1 MQSPPVVDAA
11 LTRRDVL
18 KAGGAALVTA
28 AVGAHL
34 IPGLAQAQ
42 TPKRGGVLRLCNLLD
57 AVGFDP
63 HQTTSFATMIP
74 LSFTHSRLVKVKA
87 GPSVKPGTYPLEP
100 DLAESW
106 TRENDTTYVFKLKRG
121 VKWHAKPP
129 VDGRELTAEDVRYTY
144 ERFLNTKNNGN
155 RPTLELLER
164 VEALDKYTVR
174 FSLKEPYAWFVDALA
189 STSTW
194 IVAREAVEKFGDLKR
209 PESVIGTGPWM
220 LERWEPNVRMIF
232 TRHPGYFVAGLPY
245 ADGVEL
251 TVDRD
256 PSSRLA
262 AWLAGK
268 FDFAPEY
275 QQVVRRLDLP
285 VARQRK
291 PGLQTMDYPWLV
303 TGYVGFRLADEPFKD
318 IRVRRA
324 LARATSLAEIFES
337 NAFSLG
343 QWVPNPVV
351 PAGFA
356 EWSIPIDQL
365 GPEGKKNFEFSIAE
379 ARRLLGEAGLGGGH
393 KSTLETTA
401 GYGPDYMDY
410 VQILVKNWKAA
421 GFEVELKLKEYG
433 AFISSTI
440 FGKFDKMMAGLRANY
455 GEPDSYIARPYSPGS
470 PINIMGVNDAR
481 LNDLIRAQRRTADA
495 RKRRELVYEAQR
507 HICEAGYFGVGGSA
521 RVVSAWDANVRNF
534 GPNNGS
540 DYGGRL
546 MAAWLDK

>member
-1 MQSPPVVDAA
+1 
-11 LTRRDVL
+11 
-18 KAGGAALVTA
+18 
-28 AVGAHL
+28 
-34 IPGLAQAQ
+34 
-42 TPKRGGVLRLCNLLD
+42 
-57 AVGFDP
+57 
-63 HQTTSFATMIP
+63 
-74 LSFTHSRLVKVKA
+74 
-87 GPSVKPGTYPLEP
+87 
-100 DLAESW
+100 
-106 TRENDTTYVFKLKRG
+106 
-121 VKWHAKPP
+121 
-129 VDGRELTAEDVRYTY
+129 
-144 ERFLNTKNNGN
+144 
-155 RPTLELLER
+155 
-164 VEALDKYTVR
+164 
-174 FSLKEPYAWFVDALA
+174 
-189 STSTW
+189 
-194 IVAREAVEKFGDLKR
+194 
-209 PESVIGTGPWM
+209 
-220 LERWEPNVRMIF
+220 
-232 TRHPGYFVAGLPY
+232 
-245 ADGVEL
+245 VEL

-303 TGYVGFRLADEPFKD
+303 TGYVGCRLADEPFKD

-379 ARRLLGEAGLGGGH
+379 QAPGLGEAGLGGGH

>member
-1 MQSPPVVDAA
+1 MSRTPTDHD
-11 LTRRDVL
+11 LSRREVL
-18 KAGGAALVTA
+18 KASAA
-28 AVGAHL
+28 AVA
-34 IPGLAQAQ
+34 LAVTGPQLAATPVLAQ
-42 TPKRGGVLRLCNLLD
+42 TPKRGGVFRLCNLLD

-87 GPSVKPGTYPLEP
+87 GPSVKPGTYPVEA

-106 TRENDTTYVFKLKRG
+106 TRESDTSYVFKLKRG
-121 VKWHAKPP
+121 VRWHPRPP
-129 VDGRELTAEDVRYTY
+129 LDGRELTADDVRYTY
-144 ERFLNTKNNGN
+144 ERFMGTKNNGN
-155 RPTLELLER
+155 RPTLEMVDK
-164 VEALDKYTVR
+164 VEAPDRYTVK
-174 FSLKEPYAWFVDALA
+174 FTLKEPYAWFLDALA

-220 LERWEPNVRMIF
+220 MDRWEPNVRMIF
-232 TRHPGYFVAGLPY
+232 SRNPQYFVAGLPY

-285 VARQRK
+285 VAKQRK
-291 PGLQTMDYPWLV
+291 PGLQTLDYPWLV
-303 TGYVGFRLADEPFKD
+303 TGFIGMRLAEEPFKD

-343 QWVPNPVV
+343 QWVPNPIV

-365 GPEGKKNFEFSIAE
+365 GPEGKKNFDFSIAE
-379 ARRLLGEAGLGGGH
+379 AKRLLAEAGLGSGV
-393 KSTLETTA
+393 KTTLETTP

-410 VQILVKNWKAA
+410 VQILVKNWKLA
-421 GFEVELKLKEYG
+421 GVDAELRLKEYG

-440 FGKFDKMMAGLRANY
+440 FGKFDRMMAGLIPTY
-455 GEPDSYIARPYSPGS
+455 SEPDSYIARPYTPGS
-470 PINIMGVNDAR
+470 PINIMGVNDPR
-481 LNDLIRAQRRTADA
+481 LNDLIHAQRRTADPK
-495 RKRRELVYEAQR
+495 KRREIVFDVQR
-507 HICEAGYFGVGGSA
+507 HISEQGYFGVGGSA
-521 RVVSAWDANVRNF
+521 KVVTAWDAHVKNY
-534 GPNNGS
+534 GPNNGY